1 MTLHRSSFSACLLF
15 GAIFS
20 HLQTFPFVFV
30 LDLSKRFKQHPQSTN
45 IGLLSL
51 VQLQCNPPGGNPPP
65 IVAWRKNGVDIRT
78 DARVQTENVFGS
90 YHYLR
95 ITEALQKD
103 TGNYTCV
110 AKNKV
115 GERVSRPAF
124 LRILGKVSLL
134 HRIALS
140 ERTPDGFVRSLKSLF
155 KYSEEKEFS

>member
-1 MTLHRSSFSACLLF
+1 M
-15 GAIFS
+15 
-20 HLQTFPFVFV
+20 
-30 LDLSKRFKQHPQSTN
+30 
-45 IGLLSL
+45 

-65 IVAWRKNGVDIRT
+65 IVAWRKNGVDIKT

-95 ITEALQKD
+95 INEALQKD

-124 LRILGKVSLL
+124 LRVLGELYVLQ
-134 HRIALS
+134 RITLGPV
-140 ERTPDGFVRSLKSLF
+140 RTAPFLYKNG
-155 KYSEEKEFS
+155 EKNIRFCESVHTDPYKNATKTEVFENAIKMDIHKNGGS